1 MISRPPFYYRVAI
14 KTLAPIY
21 RHIVKR
27 RSSKNS
33 NYADEVADR
42 FGMRYTGK
50 LDTKDKLLE
59 ASFAD
64 LDDLSQTHASR
75 ASIVWCHA
83 VSLGETNTIAPVLN
97 ALMKQGYRIWLT
109 NTTQTGY
116 ARAQKLYCTQINEG
130 KLFHSYVPID
140 TPLIINKFLNYVN
153 PCAALFVETELWAN
167 TLYLLAI
174 KDIPAIL
181 VNARLSE
188 KSYKNYKKIAKTSQ
202 SMMHNLSLII
212 AQDKLSAKRF
222 RSLGARPSQ
231 IRVAG
236 SLKWTINANSNSDE
250 INNRRLQKNSID
262 IDRPIWV
269 AASTHNGEELI
280 ALMVQQQL
288 IKQAQTAN
296 ALLVLVPRHPER
308 FDEVAQLIE
317 EFGFD
322 YIRHSDNGLPNQLCQ
337 VYLVDAMG
345 ELMQGY
351 KMADCAFVGGSLVN
365 IGGHNPVEAYI
376 SATPVVMGQFTQS
389 CQGVVDDLVAANAL
403 IQLKDNYTHKKGKR
417 LNQTILKQAST
428 ALFEQI
434 FYWLTHKDEAK
445 QMGKNG
451 QQLMNANQIILS
463 RQVDMIS
470 EVIEAKRQ
478 ALFEYLG

>member
-14 KTLAPIY
+14 KSLAPIY

-27 RSSKNS
+27 RSGKNS

-50 LDTKDKLLE
+50 LDVNETPLE
-59 ASFAD
+59 TSSSA
-64 LDDLSQTHASR
+64 LNDLSKTHASK
-75 ASIVWCHA
+75 ASIIWCHA

-97 ALMKQGYRIWLT
+97 LLMAQGYRIWLT

-116 ARAQKLYCTQINEG
+116 ARAQRLYANQINEG

-140 TPLIINKFLNYVN
+140 TPPIIRKFLNYVN

-167 TLYLLAI
+167 TLHLLAV

-212 AQDKLSAKRF
+212 AQDELSAKRF
-222 RSLGARPSQ
+222 RCLGAKPSQ

-236 SLKWTINANSNSDE
+236 SLKWTINAKLNHD
-250 INNRRLQKNSID
+250 D
-262 IDRPIWV
+262 ITHNPSAKSSFDMHRPIWV
-269 AASTHNGEELI
+269 AASTHSGEESI
-280 ALMVQQQL
+280 ALMVQKQL
-288 IKQAQTAN
+288 IEQAQTAN
-296 ALLVLVPRHPER
+296 ALLILVPRHPER

-317 EFGFD
+317 AFGFS
-322 YIRHSDNGLPNQLCQ
+322 YARRSDVVLPKQHCQ
-337 VYLVDAMG
+337 VYLADSMG
-345 ELMQGY
+345 ELMQWY
-351 KMADCAFVGGSLVN
+351 KTADLAFVGGSLVN
-365 IGGHNPVEAYI
+365 VGGHNPVEAYV
-376 SATPVVMGQFTQS
+376 SGTPVVMGQFTQS
-389 CQGVVDDLVAANAL
+389 CQGVVDDLVAADAMVQLTNA
-403 IQLKDNYTHKKGKR
+403 YTHKKGKSLDKPI
-417 LNQTILKQAST
+417 LNQAST
-428 ALFEQI
+428 ALFKPV
-434 FYWLTHKDEAK
+434 FYWLTHKNVATQAGEA
-445 QMGKNG
+445 GR
-451 QQLMNANQIILS
+451 QLMHDNQVILS
-463 RQVDMIS
+463 QQVGMIN
-470 EVIEAKRQ
+470 EVIEAKNQ